1 MFGELLNISY
11 ICTKNK
17 VIMKKTVLVIGNG
30 FDIDLGLPTSFSDFA
45 KSKEWKDLTEKL
57 DTSFWKKEK
66 HNSLLGELLNA
77 SRTSN
82 WFDIEEELYK
92 YTCINH
98 SFSQEA
104 ITIVQSEF
112 SRLKN
117 ALKEYLIPIN
127 SSFPVEE
134 KSIAKTLLFELCE
147 NNSSVEI
154 INFNYTNPINLI
166 GQSIDSKGNHMTYV
180 HGSLDEDIVLGC
192 DTKTSQINEQ
202 LSYLYKY
209 NMLKKANHMVQ
220 NMIEAEDVF
229 IFGHSINKMDFGYFY
244 DYLKIASSSIKPK
257 RNLTIFTKDY
267 NSEIS
272 IKNNIKSQ
280 GISVTDLYN
289 HLWSFDFIH
298 TQGIYNNTQED
309 CDKWSNLLRN
319 IRQ

>member
-1 MFGELLNISY
+1 
-11 ICTKNK
+11 
-17 VIMKKTVLVIGNG
+17 MKKTVLVIGNG

-154 INFNYTNPINLI
+154 INFN
-166 GQSIDSKGNHMTYV
+166 
-180 HGSLDEDIVLGC
+180 
-192 DTKTSQINEQ
+192 
-202 LSYLYKY
+202 
-209 NMLKKANHMVQ
+209 
-220 NMIEAEDVF
+220 
-229 IFGHSINKMDFGYFY
+229 
-244 DYLKIASSSIKPK
+244 
-257 RNLTIFTKDY
+257 
-267 NSEIS
+267 
-272 IKNNIKSQ
+272 
-280 GISVTDLYN
+280 
-289 HLWSFDFIH
+289 
-298 TQGIYNNTQED
+298 
-309 CDKWSNLLRN
+309 
-319 IRQ
+319 